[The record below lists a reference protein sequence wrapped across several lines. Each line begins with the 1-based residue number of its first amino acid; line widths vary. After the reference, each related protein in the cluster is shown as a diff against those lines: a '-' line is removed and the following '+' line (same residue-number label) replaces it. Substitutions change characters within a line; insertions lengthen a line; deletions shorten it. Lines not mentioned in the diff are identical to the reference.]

1 MINLLPPEYKK
12 ELSKEEQYKIVLT
25 LGIFV
30 LLFLICF
37 SLILLSIE
45 IYVSGQLEIKKE
57 FIKQSQK
64 EMNFSEIEG
73 LEQKIKS
80 VNENISALVI
90 FYGNQTSI
98 IKISEEIS
106 NLIPS
111 GIYLNNISINSSKEK
126 DYRFLVSLS
135 GFSPSRELLL
145 ELESNI
151 KKKEEFFKA
160 SSFPQSTWTKPVE
173 IDFSLNLKI

>member
-12 ELSKEEQYKIVLT
+12 ELSKEEQFKIVLN

-30 LLFLICF
+30 LLFLFCF

-45 IYVSGQLEIKKE
+45 IYVSGQLEIKKQ
-57 FIKQSQK
+57 FIEQSQK
-64 EMNFSEIEG
+64 EMKFSEIED
-73 LEQKIKS
+73 LEQKIKF
-80 VNENISALVI
+80 VNENVSKLAL
-90 FYGNQTSI
+90 FYENQTSI

-106 NLIPS
+106 NMLPD
-111 GIYLNNISINSSKEK
+111 GIYLNNISINTSKEK

-151 KKKEEFFKA
+151 KKKQEFFKD
-160 SSFPQSTWTKPVE
+160 SSFPQSTWTKPVD
-173 IDFSLNLKI
+173 IDFSLNFKI

>member
-12 ELSKEEQYKIVLT
+12 ELLKEEQYKIVLN

-30 LLFLICF
+30 LLFLFCF

-45 IYVSGQLEIKKE
+45 IYVSGQLEIEKQ
-57 FIKQSQK
+57 FIEQSQK
-64 EMNFSEIEG
+64 EMKFSKIED

-80 VNENISALVI
+80 VNENVSKLAL
-90 FYGNQTSI
+90 FYENQTSI

-106 NLIPS
+106 NMLPD
-111 GIYLNNISINSSKEK
+111 GIYLNNISINTSKEK

-145 ELESNI
+145 ELENNI
-151 KKKEEFFKA
+151 KKKQEFFKD
-160 SSFPQSTWTKPVE
+160 SNFPQSTWTKPVD